1 MGRIVG
7 YGVSIM
13 STRRAALHSFGVTT
27 VAVLA
32 SGLPA
37 GASSEDPEGVT
48 AALTTVDRPGA
59 AEALADLLAGNR
71 RFVAG
76 RPRYGHDVQ
85 SARAH
90 AGEQHPYAFV
100 LGCLDSRL
108 APEAV
113 FDQDF
118 GSIVVGR
125 TGGGV
130 LDRAV
135 LGSVEFAV
143 AELGVPLVLVLG
155 HDRCGAVAA
164 TVDALRTGRRPAGPL
179 AYLVDEIA
187 PAVAEAGGP
196 HHPHIHDLA
205 MRRHVARTVDR
216 LRHLP
221 DHAAVV
227 GAVYDMASGRVSRT

>member
-1 MGRIVG
+1 MGGIVG
-7 YGVSIM
+7 YGVAIM
-13 STRRAALHSFGVTT
+13 STRRAALHSLGVTT

-37 GASSEDPEGVT
+37 GAAAKDPGTVT
-48 AALTTVDRPGA
+48 ATVPTVARPGP

-76 RPRYGHDVQ
+76 RPRHGHDVG
-85 SARAH
+85 SARAN

-118 GSIVVGR
+118 GAIVVGR
-125 TGGGV
+125 TGGAV

-143 AELGVPLVLVLG
+143 GQLAVPLVLVLG
-155 HDRCGAVAA
+155 HDGCGAVAA
-164 TVDALRTGRRPAGPL
+164 TVDALRTGRRPPGPL

-196 HHPHIHDLA
+196 HHPNVHDVA
-205 MRRHVARTVDR
+205 MRRHLARTVER
-216 LRHLP
+216 LGRMAGQ
-221 DHAAVV
+221 AAVV
-227 GAVYDMASGRVSRT
+227 GAVYEMSSGRISLM

>member
-1 MGRIVG
+1 MSATVR
-7 YGVSIM
+7 IM
-13 STRRAALHSFGVTT
+13 STRRATLHSLGVTT

-37 GASSEDPEGVT
+37 AAGSEDPEGVT
-48 AALTTVDRPGA
+48 VAAPTLTRPGP

-76 RPRYGHDVQ
+76 RPRHGHDVR

-118 GSIVVGR
+118 GAIVVGR

-135 LGSVEFAV
+135 LGSVQFAV
-143 AELGVPLVLVLG
+143 AELRVPLVLVLG
-155 HDRCGAVAA
+155 HDGCGAVAA

-196 HHPHIHDLA
+196 HHPHVHDLA

-216 LRHLP
+216 LGRMAEQ
-221 DHAAVV
+221 AAVV
-227 GAVYDMASGRVSRT
+227 GAVYEMASGRVSLT